1 MSLVNLMNNF
11 LETLFNTLVFIILA
25 CGIFG
30 IDVDRLEATVEFLIR
45 VEAVRAM
52 QKNDDND

>member
-1 MSLVNLMNNF
+1 MNNF

-30 IDVDRLEATVEFLIR
+30 IDVDRLEAAVEFLIR

-52 QKNDDND
+52 QKKDDND